1 MEGVVKEGMAAMS
14 CVATSGMARQ
24 GMAKDGAHLAVD
36 VVELDE
42 AWPLE
47 ALACRGDN
55 QVTRGGT

>member
-1 MEGVVKEGMAAMS
+1 MAKL
-14 CVATSGMARQ
+14 

-42 AWPLE
+42 ARPLE

-55 QVTRGGT
+55 QLNRGR